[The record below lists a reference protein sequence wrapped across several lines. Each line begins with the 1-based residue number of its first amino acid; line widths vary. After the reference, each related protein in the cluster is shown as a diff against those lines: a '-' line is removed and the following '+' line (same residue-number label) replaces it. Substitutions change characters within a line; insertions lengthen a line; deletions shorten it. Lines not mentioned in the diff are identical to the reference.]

1 MFMSAASR
9 ECLNALCL
17 DLAGILLNL
26 VMLLEL
32 SDYISLTF
40 FHELPYLYIVIKC

>member
-1 MFMSAASR
+1 M
-9 ECLNALCL
+9 NALSL
-17 DLAGILLNL
+17 DLVGILLNL

-40 FHELPYLYIVIKC
+40 FHGLLVCT